1 MFSSNKQMMHVIVL
15 ASWRNDEF
23 ALLNWVPTSWSQG
36 WGSLSVKWELQI
48 LGEMGLA
55 QRGPEEEGRSLG
67 KTCVRRKHFEKS
79 QGTLRMVGSQRQ
91 GIGRTGTE
99 ERRREPHSFWGRK
112 MGEWGFY
119 IFCLLALEP
128 FALINILFS
137 FRLVCFVGWPHCSQS
152 RSFWDENCVNF
163 PHYCICSPGS
173 SVGHRVGR

>member
-1 MFSSNKQMMHVIVL
+1 MMSLRSWTEYQQAGARAGGVCQWSESCTPELHSS
-15 ASWRNDEF
+15 SPE
-23 ALLNWVPTSWSQG
+23 
-36 WGSLSVKWELQI
+36 

-91 GIGRTGTE
+91 GISRTGTE
-99 ERRREPHSFWGRK
+99 ERRREPHSLGGRK
-112 MGEWGFY
+112 TGEWGFR

-173 SVGHRVGR
+173 SVGHRADR